1 VDTMS
6 AVEMAR
12 RAGVSLPTAHAML
25 DREGVA
31 RTGRGIERRVPRDVA
46 ERVIE
51 KRVPG
56 YRPTEI
62 RVLAALS
69 VSPLGLSSVRRVAEI
84 AGISTTTASSALT
97 RLVDTGLVQ
106 RKARRSIRAGRVVAE
121 TVYALNMRSENWPA
135 VKSAVRGI
143 WLHDHPVAEAK
154 RVPQQFWHLFWN
166 ATPATL
172 RVSGDGAYIARRML
186 NSSSMAAAQWA
197 LEHISP
203 TDLRAAVAGRGADER
218 TRALV
223 RNWIARQ
230 GSS

>member
-1 VDTMS
+1 MDTMS
-6 AVEMAR
+6 VVEMAR
-12 RAGVSLPTAHAML
+12 RVGVSLPTAHAML

-31 RTGRGIERRVPRDVA
+31 RTGRGVERRAPRDVA
-46 ERVIE
+46 ERVIA

-62 RVLAALS
+62 QVLAALS

-84 AGISTTTASSALT
+84 AGISATTASSALK
-97 RLVDTGLVQ
+97 RLVDVGLVT
-106 RKARRSIRAGRVVAE
+106 RKSCRAIRAGRVGPG
-121 TVYALNMRSENWPA
+121 TVYALNMRSERWPA
-135 VKSAVRGI
+135 VKSAVRAVR
-143 WLHDHPVAEAK
+143 LPDRPVANAK

-166 ATPATL
+166 AAPATL

-186 NSSSMAAAQWA
+186 TSSSMAAAQWA
-197 LEHISP
+197 LEHISS
-203 TDLRAAVAGRGADER
+203 TDLEAAVAGRGADER

-223 RNWIARQ
+223 HNWIARQ